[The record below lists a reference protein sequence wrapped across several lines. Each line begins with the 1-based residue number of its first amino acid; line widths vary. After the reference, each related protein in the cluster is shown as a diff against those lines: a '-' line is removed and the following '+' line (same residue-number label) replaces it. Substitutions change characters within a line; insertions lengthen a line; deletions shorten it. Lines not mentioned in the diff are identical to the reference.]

1 MNTSLLTEYVLGRAA
16 AGGGKPAVVDAAT
29 GEAVTFAQLPVR
41 IEEAA
46 RALRRQGVGPG
57 SAAVV
62 RMANGPEVPVVHHA
76 ILSLGARVV
85 SLNALATDTEAHAAM
100 DQTGAAHLICV
111 PPGAED
117 AARAAGAE
125 DAVGPARATEP
136 PRSPVPRPAPGPD
149 ETAMVFMSS
158 GTTGKPKP
166 VPLPHRS
173 LIGALARLEAVHRV
187 EADDVVFCAVA
198 LSHVYGVQS
207 ALHPALRAG
216 ATVLTLP
223 RFDLDLMV
231 DAMIRYRAT
240 LAYVVPTVLRKL
252 VEHPRHRELSSLRA
266 VVSAGSP
273 LGSDLAEHAARRL
286 GVRIME
292 NYGMTEAAGATHTV
306 PEAGP
311 HKPGSIGVP
320 LPGVQC
326 RLVDPATGHDAA
338 AGEAGELWMSCRDF
352 SNPGWMPTGDVL
364 ERDVDGYF
372 KVVGRRKELIKC
384 NGNQIAPAELEAVLA
399 EHPAVLDAAVVGV
412 PDERYGEVPKA
423 FVVASGSTREEL
435 LEHVG
440 DRVAPYKKV
449 RALEFVAALP
459 RNTAGKVERHKLA
472 ARRDTPVTVVTG
484 GSRGF
489 GFSAAEELV
498 RRGHR
503 VVVTARDPDRLSAA
517 EGRLRELGGDVLAIP
532 ADVAEPGAFQAVL
545 HRTEAEFGPVGTLV
559 NNAGVQGPIGELW
572 HTDPEEWWQTINVNL
587 RSTALACAA
596 VLPVMTQRRRGR
608 IINIVSHAGVAQWPH
623 LSAYSVS
630 KAAVIKLG
638 ENVAAETRRY
648 GVTVLSFHPGLLELG
663 LGQTQLATRAEPG
676 SWSAK
681 VSDWLRRERAEGNFT
696 PVADAVAALAG
707 LVEQTG
713 DHPTGSYLTTADVK
727 PDADVFES
735 VG

>member
-1 MNTSLLTEYVLGRAA
+1 MNIILLTEYVLGRAA
-16 AGGGKPAVVDAAT
+16 AGGAKPAVVDAAT
-29 GEAVTFAQLPVR
+29 GEAVTFAQLPAR
-41 IEEAA
+41 IEEVAH
-46 RALRRQGVGPG
+46 ALRREGLGPG
-57 SAAVV
+57 SAAAV
-62 RMANGPEVPVVHHA
+62 RMANGPELPVVHHA
-76 ILSLGARVV
+76 ILSLGASVV
-85 SLNALATDTEAHAAM
+85 SLNALATDTEARAAM
-100 DQTGAAHLICV
+100 EQTGAGHLISGV
-111 PPGAED
+111 PGAVSAD
-117 AARAAGAE
+117 
-125 DAVGPARATEP
+125 PP
-136 PRSPVPRPAPGPD
+136 PRPVPARPAPGRD

-158 GTTGKPKP
+158 GTTGTPKA

-223 RFDLDLMV
+223 RFDLDRMV

-273 LGSDLAEHAARRL
+273 LGSDLAEHAAQRL
-286 GVRIME
+286 GVRILE

-306 PEAGP
+306 PDLGP

-320 LPGVQC
+320 LPGVRC
-326 RLVDPATGHDAA
+326 RLLDPATGLDAG
-338 AGEAGELWMSCRDF
+338 AGQAGELWLSCPDF
-352 SNPGWMPTGDVL
+352 SNAGWMPTGDVL
-364 ERDVDGYF
+364 EQDVDGYF

-399 EHPAVLDAAVVGV
+399 QHPAVLDAAVVGV
-412 PDERYGEVPKA
+412 PDERYGEAPKA
-423 FVVASGSTREEL
+423 FVVASGGAGTREEL

-440 DRVAPYKKV
+440 ERVAPYKKL
-449 RALEFVAALP
+449 RAIEFVAALP
-459 RNTAGKVERHKLA
+459 RNTAGKVQRHKLA
-472 ARRDTPVTVVTG
+472 ARPDTPVTVITG

-489 GFSAAEELV
+489 GLCAAEELI

-503 VVVTARDPDRLSAA
+503 IVITARDPDRLSSA
-517 EGRLRELGGDVLAIP
+517 ETRLRELGGDVLAIP
-532 ADVAEPGAFQAVL
+532 ADVSEPGAFQSVL
-545 HRTEAEFGPVGTLV
+545 HRTEAEFGSVGTLV

-572 HTDPEEWWQTINVNL
+572 HTDQEEWWQAVSVNL

-596 VLPVMTQRRRGR
+596 VLPVMTRRRQGR
-608 IINIVSHAGVAQWPH
+608 IVNIVSHAGVAQWPH

-638 ENVAAETRRY
+638 ENLAAETRRY

-663 LGQTQLATRAEPG
+663 LGQTQMATRAEPG

-681 VSDWLRRERAEGNFT
+681 VTDWLRGEQAAGNFT
-696 PVADAVAALAG
+696 PVADAVGALAR
-707 LVEQTG
+707 LVEQTSE
-713 DHPTGSYLTTADVK
+713 HPTGSYLTTADVK
-727 PDADVFES
+727 PDDDVFES

>member
-1 MNTSLLTEYVLGRAA
+1 MNASMLTEYVLGHAA
-16 AGGGKPAVVDAAT
+16 AGGGKPAVVDVAT
-29 GEAVTFAQLPVR
+29 GETVTFAQLPAR

-46 RALRRQGVGPG
+46 HALRREGLGPG
-57 SAAVV
+57 SAAAV
-62 RMANGPEVPVVHHA
+62 RMVNGPALPIVHHA
-76 ILSLGARVV
+76 ILSLGAGVV
-85 SLNALATDTEAHAAM
+85 SLNALATDTEARAAM
-100 DQTGAAHLICV
+100 DQTGAGHLISGPPPAV
-111 PPGAED
+111 ARADPPPG
-117 AARAAGAE
+117 
-125 DAVGPARATEP
+125 PAM
-136 PRSPVPRPAPGPD
+136 PRPVPD
-149 ETAMVFMSS
+149 HETAMVFMSS
-158 GTTGKPKP
+158 GTTGKPKA
-166 VPLPHRS
+166 VALPHRS

-223 RFDLDLMV
+223 RFDLDRMV
-231 DAMIRYRAT
+231 DAMVRHRAT

-273 LGSDLAEHAARRL
+273 LGSDLAEHAAARL
-286 GVRIME
+286 GVRVVE

-306 PEAGP
+306 PEPGL
-311 HKPGSIGVP
+311 HKPGSIGLP
-320 LPGVQC
+320 LPGIRC
-326 RLVDPATGHDAA
+326 RLVDPATGQDAA
-338 AGEAGELWMSCRDF
+338 AGQAGELWMSCQDF
-352 SNPGWMPTGDVL
+352 PRTGWMPTGDVL
-364 ERDVDGYF
+364 ERDADGYF

-384 NGNQIAPAELEAVLA
+384 NGNQIAPAELEAVLV

-435 LEHVG
+435 LDHVG
-440 DRVAPYKKV
+440 ERVAPYKKV

-459 RNTAGKVERHKLA
+459 RNTAGKVQRHKLA
-472 ARRDTPVTVVTG
+472 ARGDTPVTVITG

-489 GFSAAEELV
+489 GLSAAEELI

-503 VVVTARDPDRLSAA
+503 VVITARDPERLSSA
-517 EGRLRELGGDVLAIP
+517 EARLRELGGDVLAIP

-545 HRTEAEFGPVGTLV
+545 HHAEAEFGRVVTLV

-572 HTDPEEWWQTINVNL
+572 HTDQEEWWQTINVNL

-596 VLPVMTQRRRGR
+596 VLPVMTQRRHGR
-608 IINIVSHAGVAQWPH
+608 IVNIVSHAGLAQWPH

-638 ENVAAETRRY
+638 ENLAAETRRY

-663 LGQTQLATRAEPG
+663 LGQTQMATQAEPG

-681 VSDWLRRERAEGNFT
+681 VSDWLRREQAAGNFT
-696 PVADAVAALAG
+696 PVADAVAALTR
-707 LVEQTG
+707 LVEQPSEY
-713 DHPTGSYLTTADVK
+713 PTGSYLTTADVK
-727 PDADVFES
+727 PAGDAFES
-735 VG
+735 ESEA